1 MYISCKVQNRR
12 DVRIYFCIKN
22 FCKLLIKHMK
32 TIYTAHET
40 EIINLGETFSV
51 KNIIEVAGSDFN
63 AK

>member
-40 EIINLGETFSV
+40 VIINLGEKPSV
-51 KNIIEVAGSDFN
+51 SKT
-63 AK
+63 